1 MFHVIGNEP
10 RDEVEVYTW
19 MDATLKEI
27 NHVKLKV
34 HHIATRRNAKFSL
47 ATVSRNKKFNY
58 EVRKCAS
65 LRRQPWR
72 RHRTFSSQNCSATI
86 RPLHLL
92 GIFHSRKM
100 KRGGSNIGVVNVTN
114 SNDSDE
120 LDPEYALF
128 LNSVTILDGNDDYM
142 HVKNTTNTSQ
152 EENMSNSSDSDLII
166 DDNEDYDDSQFRT
179 RLMERLNKPYD
190 HEEYKNL
197 ISKLCDTNQKE
208 RHFKQRPRVVESY
221 HSKGF
226 TTPYCET
233 YPDITKAIAKVSTE
247 KPRVLFLL
255 RGFFFWLENVSHMG
269 SFQPWHD
276 ELCLELLRKM

>member
-1 MFHVIGNEP
+1 MKTPVMQE
-10 RDEVEVYTW
+10 
-19 MDATLKEI
+19 KEM
-27 NHVKLKV
+27 
-34 HHIATRRNAKFSL
+34 
-47 ATVSRNKKFNY
+47 
-58 EVRKCAS
+58 
-65 LRRQPWR
+65 Q
-72 RHRTFSSQNCSATI
+72 
-86 RPLHLL
+86 

-142 HVKNTTNTSQ
+142 HVKNTTNTSK

-179 RLMERLNKPYD
+179 RLMDRLNKPYD

-226 TTPYCET
+226 MTPYCET